1 MKKLKNI
8 LEIAQ
13 TIASIAFVL
22 LCMILS
28 FILIVG
34 ILRIGPEVFRLL

>member
-22 LCMILS
+22 LCMTMS
-28 FILIVG
+28 AILIVG
-34 ILRIGPEVFRLL
+34 ILRFGPAVFSL

>member
-13 TIASIAFVL
+13 AVTSIIFVL
-22 LCMILS
+22 LCTALS
-28 FILIVG
+28 AILIIG
-34 ILRIGPEVFRLL
+34 ILRFGPAVFTV